1 MYLTLENLFLFCTLL
16 VAVIGLVY
24 NICNNNKKR

>member
-1 MYLTLENLFLFCTLL
+1 MYLTWENLFLFRTLL

-24 NICNNNKKR
+24 NISNNNKKR